1 MTSNYNFRNIR
12 TLLTE
17 AFTADELRNLCFDV
31 FDFRPVYHQLA
42 ANESK
47 TKIISL
53 LLEYTDQTLQVEK
66 LLALIEEQNPARY
79 HKHQPYFEKS
89 TPPPS
94 ASKTVRNPYITGN
107 VVTGSNFYGRE
118 GLIKTILGGSDTNF
132 WIIGNRRVGKTS
144 LLRELER
151 RTANSQ
157 RYLPLF
163 WDMSASRT
171 EVEFVE
177 KLYYWIEIAQQ
188 ESLDKHWSNFTP
200 LATNKLRQALHHL
213 TGWVCTQKLCLL
225 LLCDEAEALLDLA
238 KNDPPALQ
246 ELRDTLLNRSAI
258 RPVLISTRRLSRLQQ
273 QTQEWNTSS
282 FLDGFASYPLLNFRD
297 DTANQVIRQTQNST
311 PIRVDESLLAN
322 IRHVTGNHPL
332 LLQKLC
338 SQLFDETQG
347 CLRPLQPSDFDP
359 DPQVAL
365 GFFILDFNALTPEE
379 ATLLHHIHAS
389 PCNLVDL
396 ENQFPH
402 LKIRLPLYNLTN
414 LGFLR
419 QEQDNYQI
427 GNLFLARWLDTL
439 PSHHTPTSGVTKK
452 MMDRVAQERKNSLY
466 RLLGI
471 RYQALN
477 HLREQ
482 TAKFG
487 LAVPTHTKI
496 EIDEHISAIA
506 DIETELAELGENIT
520 PFHSPQSE

>member
-1 MTSNYNFRNIR
+1 MTKRYHFKNIR

-17 AFTADELRNLCFDV
+17 AFSADELRNLCFDV

-53 LLEYTDQTLQVEK
+53 LLEYADQTLQVEK
-66 LLALIEEQNPARY
+66 LLALVAERNPTRY
-79 HKHQPYFEKS
+79 QKHQPYEES
-89 TPPPS
+89 TPTPIPS
-94 ASKTVRNPYITGN
+94 AILRNPYITGN
-107 VVTGSNFYGRE
+107 VVTGSDFYGRE
-118 GLIKTILGGSDTNF
+118 GLIKTILGGSDANF

-144 LLRELER
+144 LLRELEQ

-177 KLYYWIEIAQQ
+177 KLNYWLEVAQQ
-188 ESLDKHWSNFTP
+188 ESPDKRWASFTS

-213 TGWVCTQKLCLL
+213 AGWARRQELRLL

-238 KNDPPALQ
+238 KNDSAALQ
-246 ELRDTLLNRSAI
+246 ELRDTLLNRTTI
-258 RPVLISTRRLSRLQQ
+258 RPVLVSTRRLSRLHQ
-273 QTQEWNTSS
+273 QTQDWYTSA
-282 FLDGFASYPLLNFRD
+282 FLDGFGSYPLLNFRD
-297 DTANQVIRQTQNST
+297 ETANQVIRQTQNAI
-311 PIRVDESLLAN
+311 PVRVEESLLAD
-322 IRHVTGNHPL
+322 IRHATGNHPF

-347 CLRPLQPSDFDP
+347 GLRPLRPSDFDP
-359 DPQVAL
+359 DPQIAL
-365 GFFILDFNALTPEE
+365 GFFLLDFNALTPDE
-379 ATLLHHIHAS
+379 AALLQFIHAS
-389 PCNLVDL
+389 SCDLAEL

-402 LKIRLPLYNLTN
+402 LKVRLPLYNLIN

-419 QEQDNYQI
+419 QEKDNYQI
-427 GNLFLARWLDTL
+427 GNLFLAKWLDTL
-439 PSHHTPTSGVTKK
+439 PPHHTPQDGVTNK
-452 MMDRVAQERKNSLY
+452 MVREVAQERKNSLY
-466 RLLGI
+466 RVLGI

-482 TAKFG
+482 AAKFG
-487 LAVPTHTKI
+487 LTVPTYIKL
-496 EIDEHISAIA
+496 EIDEHLSAIA
-506 DIETELAELGENIT
+506 DIETELIELGENIT
-520 PFHSPQSE
+520 PFQSPPSG